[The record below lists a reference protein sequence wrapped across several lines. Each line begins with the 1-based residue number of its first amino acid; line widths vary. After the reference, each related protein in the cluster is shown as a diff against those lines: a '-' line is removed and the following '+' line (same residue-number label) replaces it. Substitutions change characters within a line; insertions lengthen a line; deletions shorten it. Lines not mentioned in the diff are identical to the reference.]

1 MMTKRL
7 ILVGCGAFARELINW
22 VDDLVDLGKSI
33 PVTGFLDDSPKA
45 LDGFPYSVP
54 YLGTIAAYLPEAGD
68 QLLMAIGDPKA
79 KRTLFSELKDKGASF
94 TSLVHPSAV
103 IARSAKL
110 GEGVVVC
117 PQAFVSA
124 DAVVGDLCAI
134 NGNASVGHDVRLG
147 SFSTLSSHVDLTGWV
162 QVEECSFFGSG
173 ARVLPKV
180 KIGTGAR
187 IGAGAVVMRNVP
199 ADTVMFAPPAKRL

>member
-22 VDDLVDLGKSI
+22 VEDLVVLGQSI
-33 PVTGFLDDSPKA
+33 SVTGFLDDDPNA
-45 LDGFPYSVP
+45 LQGFPYTVP
-54 YLGTIAAYLPEAGD
+54 YLGSISAFIPQAGD
-68 QLLMAIGDPKA
+68 QLLMAIGDPKFKKSLYA
-79 KRTLFSELKDKGASF
+79 ELKSKGATF
-94 TSLVHPSAV
+94 ATLIHPSAV

-117 PQAFVSA
+117 PQAFISA
-124 DAVVGDLCAI
+124 DAVIGDLCAI

-147 SFSTLSSHVDLTGWV
+147 CFSTLSSHVDLTGWV
-162 QVEECSFFGSG
+162 QVEECTFFGSG

-199 ADTVMFAPPAKRL
+199 SDAVMFAPPAKRL

>member
-22 VDDLVDLGKSI
+22 VEDLADLGKSI
-33 PVTGFLDDSPKA
+33 SVRGFLDDNPCA
-45 LDGFPYSVP
+45 LQGFPYSVP
-54 YLGTIAAYLPEAGD
+54 YLGSISAFTPQPGD

-79 KRTLFSELKDKGASF
+79 KKSLFTELKNKGATF
-94 TSLVHPSAV
+94 ATLIHPSAV
-103 IARSAKL
+103 VARSAKL
-110 GEGVVVC
+110 GEGVVLC

-134 NGNASVGHDVRLG
+134 NGNASVGHDVQLG

-162 QVEECSFFGSG
+162 QVEECAFFGSG
-173 ARVLPKV
+173 SRVLPKV

-187 IGAGAVVMRNVP
+187 IGAGAVVMRSVP
-199 ADTVMFAPPAKRL
+199 ADTVVYAPPAKRL

>member
-1 MMTKRL
+1 MKRL

-22 VDDLVDLGKSI
+22 VDDLVSLGKCF
-33 PVTGFLDDSPKA
+33 PVTGFLDDNKNA
-45 LDGFPYSVP
+45 LQGYAYSLP
-54 YLGTIAAYLPEAGD
+54 HLGNIASYAPQADD
-68 QLLMAIGDPKA
+68 QLLMAIGDPHDKKA
-79 KRTLFSELKDKGASF
+79 LFTELKSKGANF
-94 TSLVHPSAV
+94 YSLIHPSAV

-117 PQAFVSA
+117 PQAFISA
-124 DAVVGDLCAI
+124 DAVIGDLCSI

-173 ARVLPKV
+173 ARVLPKLKV
-180 KIGTGAR
+180 GKGAR
-187 IGAGAVVMRNVP
+187 VGAGAVVVRSVAAN
-199 ADTVMFAPPAKRL
+199 TVMFAPPAKRL